1 MAEEENPERA
11 DEELAEEATE
21 QGEEPPEPSGERH
34 DSHPLAQLVLIGAVV
49 SAIGIAIALAIDWFP
64 TQASAEAD
72 DIDSLFDVLLIVSVP
87 IFVLVEVVVLFC
99 VWKFRMRPGE
109 ELKDGA
115 PIHGSTRLEVVW
127 TAAPA
132 LILVGLCTYSYVVLR
147 DIEKK
152 KPNTMIVN
160 VTGEQFAWSFAYP
173 GEEGEPPVRTT
184 DLMLPLDRQV
194 EFNIN
199 SEDVIHS
206 FWVPA
211 FRLKSDTVPGITT
224 TIRVTPSEEGSF
236 DVVCAELC
244 GLGHST
250 MRQSLTVVPED
261 DFTAWLTE
269 QQDALAAEGGAV
281 EAPEGQSPS
290 GLAGQA
296 SDAAAEPE
304 EPAPAPSGGDGGTSG
319 GSGATGGAAPG
330 GGGSSDQSDGS
341 GGEQGAPSGGGSQG
355 SQDGS
360 QGGSGDQPAGGSSG
374 GGGSGGG

>member
-1 MAEEENPERA
+1 MRNR
-11 DEELAEEATE
+11 
-21 QGEEPPEPSGERH
+21 
-34 DSHPLAQLVLIGAVV
+34 PLLQLGLIGVV
-49 SAIGIAIALAIDWFP
+49 ASIAGVALGLLIDWFP
-64 TQASAEAD
+64 EQASEEAGP
-72 DIDSLFDVLLIVSVP
+72 IDTLYDVLVVASVP
-87 IFVLVEVVVLFC
+87 IFVLVMTVAIYSVI
-99 VWKFRMRPGE
+99 KFRARPGDTR
-109 ELKDGA
+109 DGA
-115 PIHGSTRLEVVW
+115 PIHGNAKLEVAWVTIPFLLV
-127 TAAPA
+127 TALAIYA
-132 LILVGLCTYSYVVLR
+132 WVVLV
-147 DIEKK
+147 DIEE
-152 KPNTMIVN
+152 PQPDAMIVE

-269 QQDALAAEGGAV
+269 QQDALAAEGGAA

-319 GSGATGGAAPG
+319 GSGTTGGAAPG
-330 GGGSSDQSDGS
+330 GGGSSDQLDCFC
-341 GGEQGAPSGGGSQG
+341 GEQGAPSGGGSQG